1 MKKPKA
7 KTIACHVNPSD
18 YPVSRL
24 EREHLALLKCIN
36 DTPIIRNN
44 CIGEKPE
51 PGKYYLAIS
60 SGVQNSFGVYLNEEP
75 RYIACTLKEDNR
87 TMESFPYEDFEVE
100 EDPHGVMEKK
110 TGLYWVLWNRLKW
123 EEAKAALMD
132 KKTFLYDDEFLI
144 QNRFALVQY
153 SDTSD
158 TYGNLLPGRQYLA
171 VTQEPDISPCVYIHI
186 LSGHPD
192 EKARVSI
199 YRSSQFDLLSD
210 PLGLLNPWKTDWK
223 KNIELQKQIHPGL
236 YTKSA

>member
-87 TMESFPYEDFEVE
+87 T
-100 EDPHGVMEKK
+100 
-110 TGLYWVLWNRLKW
+110 R
-123 EEAKAALMD
+123 
-132 KKTFLYDDEFLI
+132 
-144 QNRFALVQY
+144 
-153 SDTSD
+153 
-158 TYGNLLPGRQYLA
+158 YGKENGPLLGSLEPTEMGR
-171 VTQEPDISPCVYIHI
+171 S
-186 LSGHPD
+186 
-192 EKARVSI
+192 K
-199 YRSSQFDLLSD
+199 SSAD
-210 PLGLLNPWKTDWK
+210 G
-223 KNIELQKQIHPGL
+223 
-236 YTKSA
+236 